1 MSPNRDFHLHLELS
15 LMTMDCQVDKDD
27 HFLRPLLFTINEG
40 PTTREL
46 AQHRWVTLLIPL
58 PVTFTQCV
66 RCKTVCLGAKRI

>member
-1 MSPNRDFHLHLELS
+1 MRVSKPTELLETFVVCTEKALFLKELHRD
-15 LMTMDCQVDKDD
+15 
-27 HFLRPLLFTINEG
+27 G